1 MVLHCG
7 HIAVF
12 FGGGLAEV
20 FWQKDQDVLE
30 LALTRLGEVTPDAAE
45 YGQAAKDLDPEEVGP
60 VGRRVRKRPAV
71 AEPEAEAA
79 SNQGSEP
86 CTAANDSP

>member
-1 MVLHCG
+1 MFCSVDTSL
-7 HIAVF
+7 F
-12 FGGGLAEV
+12 FFLGLAEV
-20 FWQKDQDVLE
+20 FWLFE

-71 AEPEAEAA
+71 AEPEADTA